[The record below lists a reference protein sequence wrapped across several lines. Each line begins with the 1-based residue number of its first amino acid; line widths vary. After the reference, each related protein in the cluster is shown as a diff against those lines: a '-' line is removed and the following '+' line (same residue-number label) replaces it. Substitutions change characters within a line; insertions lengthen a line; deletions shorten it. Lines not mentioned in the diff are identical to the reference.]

1 MIIKLIM
8 LLAARLGVED
18 VRNPLHWL
26 VRLFILP
33 PVSGKRGSAR
43 IAISDIAARFARE
56 LNVRDARSVRDWL
69 IGLFVLPGDGVASV
83 PADVPGYAR
92 MRSAAMA
99 LGSQLHFLP
108 IAFVAVFA
116 YLLLMGQSDFDK
128 TRQIITGWGSLLV
141 LGILYR
147 LRLFQRPPWRFVFIL
162 LSGFIALR
170 YIMWRSMESLL
181 YTGPADFVGMALL
194 YLAELYAITI
204 HFLGMFVNIWP
215 ITGRPTI
222 LPKDATGLP
231 VVDVFIPTYN
241 ESDDIIRITVI
252 AATQM
257 EYPKDRLRIHI
268 CDDGGTLNKRGQA
281 DSAQEREAWER
292 HYRLRRM
299 AGELGVNYITRETNR
314 AAKSG
319 NLNHALNHTDGEL
332 ILVLDCDHV
341 PTRNMLQRTVGYF
354 LADPKLCL
362 VQTPHFFINPT
373 PVEKNLAGV
382 GNPNGENDMFYRTI
396 HPSLD
401 FWNASYFCGSAAVLR
416 RSHLMEVGGICGKTI
431 TEDAETAFLLH
442 SKGYNSVYVEQ
453 PMVCGL
459 SPESYDDYVLQ
470 RTRWAQGMVQ
480 MFIMNNPLF
489 APGLSLPQRLCYF
502 NSCFFWF
509 FGLARFAY
517 YIAPALFLLFGLR
530 IFHASGE
537 QIFAF
542 IIPFVLSTFIIMDF
556 FYAKA
561 RQPFFSEIY
570 ESVQAMFLIPAVIS
584 VIVNPHKPSFKV
596 TPKGQTQ
603 ENEFLNPLAVSFFVI
618 IVVNVVALLLAI
630 YKWYYSPILREVI
643 LVTGGWCLYN
653 LYLALVSLGAFW
665 ERKQIRL
672 FHRINV
678 SGEISVSF
686 PRLNYSAK
694 AELTD
699 ISLTGIGFKVQ
710 IPYPLVPNELIV
722 MDARHSSA
730 YDMDGRAYRFEAR
743 LKRLV
748 ELEGGYAC
756 GSEFVLDNRKHADA
770 VSYVYGD
777 SERWLEL
784 WDKKAVAGGTYKM
797 LWHFFWMGIKGV
809 GLSAVMFIARM
820 TVLHLKYFKS
830 RGLPTPPSATPATE
844 GAKP

>member
-1 MIIKLIM
+1 MQRLVKF
-8 LLAARLGVED
+8 LASKLGVAD
-18 VRNPLHWL
+18 VHNLRHWL
-26 VRLFILP
+26 IRLFILP
-33 PVSGKRGSAR
+33 PSSGGKPGAIQSAFSR
-43 IAISDIAARFARE
+43 IAAPLARE
-56 LNVRDARSVRDWL
+56 LNVRNVHNARDWL
-69 IGLFVLPGDGVASV
+69 IGLFILPGDGAASGV
-83 PADVPGYAR
+83 EGVPGYA
-92 MRSAAMA
+92 MVRSIA
-99 LGSQLHFLP
+99 LRFGGMNTLLP
-108 IAFVAVFA
+108 LAIIAVFI
-116 YLLLMGQSDFDK
+116 YLLLLGQNDFNQ
-128 TRQIITGWGSLLV
+128 TRQIAMGWGCLLV
-141 LGILYR
+141 LGVLYK
-147 LRLFQRPPWRFVFIL
+147 LRMFQRPPWRFVFIL

-170 YIMWRSMESLL
+170 YILWRSMESLI
-181 YTGPADFVGMALL
+181 YTGPADFIGMALL

-215 ITGRPTI
+215 LTGRPTI
-222 LPKDATGLP
+222 LPKDATDLP
-231 VVDVFIPTYN
+231 TVDVFIPTYN

-268 CDDGGTLNKRGQA
+268 CDDGGTLNKRGQ
-281 DSAQEREAWER
+281 SNSVQEKEAWER
-292 HYRLRRM
+292 HYRLRLM
-299 AGELGVNYITRETNR
+299 ARELGVNYITRETNR
-314 AAKSG
+314 SAKAG

-332 ILVLDCDHV
+332 VLVLDCDHV

-354 LADPKLCL
+354 LADPRLFL

-382 GNPNGENDMFYRTI
+382 GNPNGENDMFYRSI

-416 RSHLMEVGGICGKTI
+416 RSHLMEAGGICGKTI

-442 SKGYNSVYVEQ
+442 SKGYSSVYVEQ

-459 SPESYDDYVLQ
+459 SPESYDDYILQ

-509 FGLARFAY
+509 FGLARFTY
-517 YIAPALFLLFGLR
+517 FIAPALFLLFGLR
-530 IFHASGE
+530 IFHASGG
-537 QIFAF
+537 QILAF
-542 IIPFVLSTFIIMDF
+542 ILPFVLSTFILMDF

-584 VIVNPHKPSFKV
+584 VILNPHKPSFKV
-596 TPKGQTQ
+596 TPKGKTQ
-603 ENEFLNPLAVSFFVI
+603 ENEFLNPLATSFFIV
-618 IVVNVVALLLAI
+618 IVVNVVALILAT
-630 YKWYYSPILREVI
+630 YKWFYNPILREVI

-653 LYLALVSLGAFW
+653 LYLGLVSLGAFW
-665 ERKQIRL
+665 ERKQIRN

-678 SGEISVSF
+678 SGEINVSF
-686 PRLNYSAK
+686 PRLNYMAK

-710 IPYPLVPNELIV
+710 VPYPIVPHEQVVI
-722 MDARHSSA
+722 DARHSSA
-730 YDMDGRAYRFEAR
+730 YDMDGRTYRFEAKLMR
-743 LKRLV
+743 LFER
-748 ELEGGYAC
+748 EGGYVC
-756 GSEFVLDNRKHADA
+756 GSELVLDNKKYAEA

-784 WDKKAVAGGTYKM
+784 WDKKTAAGGTYKM
-797 LWHFFWMGIKGV
+797 LWHFFLMGIKGFS
-809 GLSAVMFIARM
+809 LSAAMFIAQM
-820 TVLHLKYFKS
+820 TVLRLEYFKNRNLS
-830 RGLPTPPSATPATE
+830 LLPKSTAVPE
-844 GAKP
+844 GMKL